1 LEGKIE
7 NAVEDALKP
16 RHHDLSGFDK
26 ATQAAMVHRFIESA
40 SDEEMVRAVYPLS
53 DVSRSKLAA
62 ALDLARGYTHVQY
75 IPYEVCTMPHGVG
88 TRGSNKDDWYIGKE
102 DIPEV
107 WSTHRSILA
116 RRKKEAPIRHAASR
130 LPSPLRRCD

>member
-1 LEGKIE
+1 MGAGGSTAVDDARYLEGKIE

-107 WSTHRSILA
+107 WSTH
-116 RRKKEAPIRHAASR
+116 
-130 LPSPLRRCD
+130 